1 MSAAPTTESH
11 ATECHRQIAANYPQK
26 PEHEFFI
33 LSDGSGYIDGFAGAA
48 VIFYS
53 PQHCFCD
60 LSTIAWSG
68 GDTERAEFE
77 GLLAGLQGIMNHCK
91 WDNGDDFQMLRMK
104 RPLVHWLTDR
114 ESLALAVARKTD
126 GSTFYRRKSTP
137 DLWARFEW
145 YEAMFRITPH
155 YESRNAT
162 PVFRLIDR
170 MASDMR
176 EMMQRYAAAWPQ
188 DLKWMSGYEKIW
200 KAPELFETHV
210 DAMITALTPID
221 HIDAERESQMLAIL
235 GADVYP
241 IVLQIARK
249 EIANAPIERQ
259 HKTNKPLL

>member
-1 MSAAPTTESH
+1 MSETQITESH
-11 ATECHRQIAANYPQK
+11 ATECHRQVAANYPQK

-33 LSDGSGYIDGFAGAA
+33 LSDGSGYTDGFAGAA

-53 PQHCFCD
+53 PEHCFCD
-60 LSTIAWSG
+60 LRTIAWSG
-68 GDTERAEFE
+68 GDTERSEFE
-77 GLLAGLQGIMNHCK
+77 GLLAGLQGIMDHRK
-91 WDNGDDFQMLRMK
+91 WNNGDAYQLLRLK

-114 ESLALAVARKTD
+114 ESLALAVARKPD

-162 PVFRLIDR
+162 PVFSLIDR

-176 EMMQRYAAAWPQ
+176 EMMKRYAVAWPQ

-200 KAPELFETHV
+200 KSPELFERHL
-210 DAMITALTPID
+210 DSMICLEPTNEGI
-221 HIDAERESQMLAIL
+221 ESQLKAVM

-241 IVLQIARK
+241 IVLEAALK